1 MCVCVPSTFYERP
14 WVVTSSSSS
23 NNTRTYTCMS
33 QRKLPHH
40 KRWVTASFDA
50 LSQKRNP
57 KEQNRQKQ
65 SFFQPLFFTFT
76 PQQQQKKTPS
86 SFVCCKNTSSSL
98 FIIVVIIPTRSLFSP
113 CVGEK
118 VLLPLGP
125 ALFNYQPH
133 ETTRFVRS
141 SSRNA
146 NRVSILDFGN
156 TLITNHHRKL
166 EIFIRRRHAFT
177 FARRRGGERGR
188 RDRGTRRRRD
198 RRK

>member
-1 MCVCVPSTFYERP
+1 
-14 WVVTSSSSS
+14 
-23 NNTRTYTCMS
+23 MS
-33 QRKLPHH
+33 QHCKLPLH
-40 KRWVTASFDA
+40 KRWVTAKSFDA
-50 LSQKRNP
+50 LSHQGKPPERT
-57 KEQNRQKQ
+57 EQTLEAE
-65 SFFQPLFFTFT
+65 SFFNLFFFDSLILPNNTNK
-76 PQQQQKKTPS
+76 KKTTS
-86 SFVCCKNTSSSL
+86 SFVTKTHHFYHHFLLLLLL
-98 FIIVVIIPTRSLFSP
+98 FIPTRSLFSP